1 MILDCFEHKMWH
13 NCIKIEFQKI
23 ANFLDTTSD
32 DKDLPR
38 FVTKNVLK
46 FMINQKE
53 TTVLTKKLESKD
65 QC

>member
-1 MILDCFEHKMWH
+1 MTWDYFNTKWNFH
-13 NCIKIEFQKI
+13 CIKVESQKI
-23 ANFLDTTSD
+23 VNLLDTTSD

-38 FVTKNVLK
+38 FVTKNGLK

-53 TTVLTKKLESKD
+53 ITMLIKKLELKH

>member
-1 MILDCFEHKMWH
+1 M
-13 NCIKIEFQKI
+13 EFQKI
-23 ANFLDTTSD
+23 TNFLDTASD

-38 FVTKNVLK
+38 FLTKNGLK

-53 TTVLTKKLESKD
+53 ITMLIKKLGLKH